1 LKAHFGEQI
10 VLERRSFLLRPVPD
24 PTVRFQGTYREAGWR
39 RAAAAGAA
47 DGVTYRMWAR
57 EDYPTW
63 SLPAQEAAKGAAA
76 QGAEAFERVHLALF
90 EAFFAKGCNIA
101 VRDEVLAVAQEAG
114 LDLDRFRQD
123 FDAGRFRAE
132 VLREDE
138 EARGR
143 YGITAIPTVIFL
155 AAAGEGPPE
164 GDQVRLTGAV
174 PEAEYAQV
182 LTSRFGLRPMRARP

>member
-1 LKAHFGEQI
+1 LKARFGDQI
-10 VLERRSFLLRPVPD
+10 VLERRSFPLRPVPD

-47 DGVTYRMWAR
+47 DGVTYRMWDR

-76 QGAEAFERVHLALF
+76 QGAEAFERVHFALF
-90 EAFFAKGCNIA
+90 EAFFAEGRNIA

-114 LDLDRFRQD
+114 LDLERSRQD

-132 VLREDE
+132 VLREYE

-143 YGITAIPTVIFL
+143 YGITAIPTVIFS
-155 AAAGEGPPE
+155 AAAGEGPQE
-164 GDQVRLTGAV
+164 GEQARLTGAV
-174 PEAEYAQV
+174 PETEYAQV
-182 LTSRFGLRPMRARP
+182 LTSQFGLRPLRARP